1 MMRFGLVFGF
11 VAIAACTV
19 QQQDEIAR
27 NAAKQATK
35 PVLAEQFPGV
45 PLEQSVDCVID
56 NATADEILTLAA
68 DAVTGPTASTAE
80 MVAGIAVRPG
90 TIECFAEGAAETLL
104 EEIIP
109 LGDAS

>member
-1 MMRFGLVFGF
+1 MMRFGLVFGL
-11 VAIAACTV
+11 VALAACTV

-80 MVAGIAVRPG
+80 IVAGIAARPEAL
-90 TIECFAEGAAETLL
+90 TCLATEGLPALL
-104 EEIIP
+104 DEI
-109 LGDAS
+109 